1 MKKIILISSAIYFL
15 SCLTVFGQTPT
26 PTPVVQDDEDIIRIS
41 SSLVQTDFIVLDKNG
56 KQVRD
61 LRESDIEILQ
71 DGKPQKITNF
81 SYINSA
87 ATKNTAEKQKPDKN
101 AAPIRGIRHNGAIFY
116 SSVFNAIVSP
126 SITSRK

>member
-1 MKKIILISSAIYFL
+1 MKKIILISSAVYFL

-101 AAPIRGIRHNGAIFY
+101 ATPILGIRHNG
-116 SSVFNAIVSP
+116 
-126 SITSRK
+126 